1 MVLQAFPGH
10 KGPVSCLAFRQGT
23 SELFSGSF
31 DRSVK
36 IWNVEDRAYINT
48 LFGHQSEVL
57 SVDCLRKE
65 RVLTVGRDR
74 TAHLFKVTTRLWS
87 KGVFFFILKKNLFF
101 FSILA
106 FTHSLLPIY
115 TSTNPLY
122 LNDHEYFFRV
132 NCYWFKCLTSTC
144 VFFLS
149 A

>member
-74 TAHLFKVTTRLWS
+74 TAHLFKVTTGLWS
-87 KGVFFFILKKNLFF
+87 KGFFFLILKFYSFFLFWLLRIRF
-101 FSILA
+101 YQFI
-106 FTHSLLPIY
+106 HLPI
-115 TSTNPLY
+115 
-122 LNDHEYFFRV
+122 
-132 NCYWFKCLTSTC
+132 
-144 VFFLS
+144 LS
-149 A
+149 ISMTMRIFSESITIVSNV

>member
-87 KGVFFFILKKNLFF
+87 KGVFFFIKKKIYSFFLFWLLR
-101 FSILA
+101 IL
-106 FTHSLLPIY
+106 FYQFIHLPI
-115 TSTNPLY
+115 
-122 LNDHEYFFRV
+122 
-132 NCYWFKCLTSTC
+132 
-144 VFFLS
+144 LS
-149 A
+149 ISMTMSIFS